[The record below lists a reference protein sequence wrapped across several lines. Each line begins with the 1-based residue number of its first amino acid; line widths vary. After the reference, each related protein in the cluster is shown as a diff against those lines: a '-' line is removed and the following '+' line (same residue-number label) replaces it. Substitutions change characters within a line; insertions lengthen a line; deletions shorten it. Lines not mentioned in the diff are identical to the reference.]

1 MISQRKDLA
10 EKIYQIGI
18 LQQNFVLDKLRAV
31 QLNSLQ
37 AHSLNYI
44 SKHPATIQRDLA
56 RYLGKQQATVTNILK
71 VLEGKG
77 FIYREIPK
85 ANERQKN
92 IYLTAEGEK
101 MVLQVQAIF
110 EDLGEQVD
118 KAFSS
123 EEKQQFQ
130 TFLKRVEEQL
140 T

>member
-18 LQQNFVLDKLRAV
+18 LQQNFVLEKLRAV

>member
-18 LQQNFVLDKLRAV
+18 LQQNFVLEKLRAV

-101 MVLQVQAIF
+101 MVVQVQAIF